1 MLFNSYE
8 FLLVFLP
15 ITLIC
20 YYQIAKHFQSIGAK
34 YFLVLASLVFYSYW
48 DIANLPILLVS
59 ILVNYSIGHFL

>member
-48 DIANLPILLVS
+48 DSELQ
-59 ILVNYSIGHFL
+59 